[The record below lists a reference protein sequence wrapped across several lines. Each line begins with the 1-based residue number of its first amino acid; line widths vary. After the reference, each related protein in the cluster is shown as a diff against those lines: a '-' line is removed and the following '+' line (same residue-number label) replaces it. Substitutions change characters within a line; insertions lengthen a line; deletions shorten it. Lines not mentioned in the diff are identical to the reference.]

1 MGNKKFSMCIIMF
14 LVILVFGIVGPDL
27 SNRQGNTKDEY
38 TTTERVDSIF
48 DTTQTS
54 NPAEIDGST
63 GMIEDSQTS
72 SDIETS
78 GDTGTSDDIEASD
91 ATNTTDITTSTGNNI
106 STETT
111 TEENIEESRD
121 KYVLADDV
129 EEKIDNIIE
138 NMTIDEKVGQIFFIK
153 NDGRFDGSILKDYPV
168 GGVILFKGDFVGRSE
183 QNVKDSIQNLQDNSD
198 IPLFIG
204 IDEEGGTVVRL
215 SCYSSLAPYQFR
227 SPRDLYYVDG
237 FDEIKEDTVAKSE
250 LLLSYGINVNFAPVC
265 DIPDSNGDFI
275 YTRSFSEDVA
285 LTQEYVELVV
295 SVMNDC
301 QIGAVLKHF
310 PGYGNNADTHNSVV
324 RDLRPIED
332 FEEVDLK
339 PFQSGIDSGAWC
351 VLMNHNIVECM
362 DDKTPASLSKNVH
375 KLLREDMRFGGVI
388 ITDDLMMSGITNIY
402 TKEESAVQAVL
413 AGNDM
418 ILATDYQVQYEAV
431 HKAIRS
437 GRIKEEQLEESIRR
451 ILRWKY
457 TLGLL
462 EF

>member
-1 MGNKKFSMCIIMF
+1 MGNKKVTICIIMF

-48 DTTQTS
+48 DTTQTT
-54 NPAEIDGST
+54 NPAEIDV
-63 GMIEDSQTS
+63 
-72 SDIETS
+72 
-78 GDTGTSDDIEASD
+78 
-91 ATNTTDITTSTGNNI
+91 

-111 TEENIEESRD
+111 TETIIPTTEAIVSTTEAITPTTEEIMEESHNT
-121 KYVLADDV
+121 YVMSEEV
-129 EEKIDNIIE
+129 EGEIGRIIDS
-138 NMTIDEKVGQIFFIK
+138 MTLEEKVGQIFFIK
-153 NDGRFDGSILKDYPV
+153 NDGRFDCSILEEYPV
-168 GGVILFKGDFVGRSE
+168 GGVILFKGDFAGKSE

-198 IPLFIG
+198 IPLLIG

-215 SCYSSLAPYQFR
+215 SCYSALAPYQFR
-227 SPRDLYYVDG
+227 SPRDLYYVGG
-237 FDEIKEDTVAKSE
+237 FDEIKDDTVTKSE

-265 DIPDSNGDFI
+265 DIPDSNSDFI

-285 LTQEYVELVV
+285 LTEEYVELVV
-295 SVMNDC
+295 STMNDC
-301 QIGAVLKHF
+301 GMGAVLKHF
-310 PGYGNNADTHNSVV
+310 PGYGNNADTHINVV

-332 FEEVDLK
+332 FEDADLK
-339 PFQSGIDSGAWC
+339 PFQTGIDSGAWC
-351 VLMNHNIVECM
+351 ILMNHNIVECM
-362 DDKTPASLSKNVH
+362 DDKTPASLSRYVH
-375 KLLREDMRFGGVI
+375 KLLRKDMKFGGVI
-388 ITDDLMMSGITNIY
+388 ITDDLMMSGINNIY
-402 TKEESAVQAVL
+402 TKEESAIRAVL

-431 HKAIRS
+431 HKAVLS
-437 GRIKEEQLEESIRR
+437 GRIKEGQLDESIRR